1 MSAAHFIY
9 IPIVILIG
17 IGLGFVLGAR
27 ATRDV
32 YESNRR
38 VEQARQDRQDRAGN
52 DNRSET

>member
-1 MSAAHFIY
+1 MTAAHFIY

-17 IGLGFVLGAR
+17 VGLGFVLGAR

-38 VEQARQDRQDRAGN
+38 VEEARRSRASN
-52 DNRSET
+52 DDLNRPET